1 MRRSNRKLLRGAFNA
16 LMLGAIGFGASEAL
30 ASPAEA
36 APAAGYCT
44 REEAAECTFACQ
56 QALGSSYRGRC
67 TKTSIGTV
75 SCQCVQ
81 VILPGAG

>member
-16 LMLGAIGFGASEAL
+16 LMLGVLGAGASQAL
-30 ASPAEA
+30 ASPAA

-44 REEAAECTFACQ
+44 REEAGECNVACQ
-56 QALGSSYRGRC
+56 EALGPSYRGRC

-81 VILPGAG
+81 IFLPGAR